1 VKTKGVERM
10 TGIDLL
16 IACGPDLDAVVRV
29 LVSVAN
35 IERTAIMLPGEMSD
49 RLLEVLEHPFW
60 AAIYT
65 YDVGEF
71 GFKVD
76 LDGRSPRD
84 YHAIGSQIA
93 RALDVCIAWPDER
106 TLATTAFILCAPD
119 GSKRAVSL
127 VDTELEGFAVQP
139 AAGAEE

>member
-1 VKTKGVERM
+1 M

-16 IACGPDLDAVVRV
+16 IACGPDLDTVVRV
-29 LVSVAN
+29 IVRVAN
-35 IERTAIMLPGEMSD
+35 IERTAIMLPGELSD
-49 RLLEVLEHPFW
+49 RILEVFEHPYW
-60 AAIYT
+60 AVMYA

-93 RALDVCIAWPDER
+93 RALNVCTAWPDER
-106 TLATTAFILCAPD
+106 TLATTAFILCAPN
-119 GSKRAVSL
+119 GSERAVSL
-127 VDTELEGFAVQP
+127 VDTEPEGFAVQP
-139 AAGAEE
+139 VAGSEE

>member
-1 VKTKGVERM
+1 M

-29 LVSVAN
+29 IVSVAN
-35 IERTAIMLPGEMSD
+35 IERTAIMLPGEPSD
-49 RLLEVLEHPFW
+49 RLLEVLEHPYW
-60 AAIYT
+60 AVIYT

-84 YHAIGSQIA
+84 YHTIGSQIA
-93 RALDVCIAWPDER
+93 RALNVCVAWPDER
-106 TLATTAFILCAPD
+106 TLATAAFIVCAPD
-119 GSKRAVSL
+119 GIERAVSL
-127 VDTELEGFAVQP
+127 VDTEPVGFAVQP
-139 AAGAEE
+139 VAGAEE